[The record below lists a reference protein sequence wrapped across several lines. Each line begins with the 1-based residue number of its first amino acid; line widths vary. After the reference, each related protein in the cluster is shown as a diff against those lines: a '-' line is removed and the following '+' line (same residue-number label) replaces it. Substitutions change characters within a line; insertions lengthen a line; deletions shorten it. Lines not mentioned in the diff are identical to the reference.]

1 MRWIDTTIRD
11 LIRWI
16 DTTITTRGGCRTTT
30 TVTRG
35 GCRTWT
41 STLSTITRGVGTT
54 TTTRG
59 GRRPQHANSAQSVTA
74 AVFELRHVD
83 HHGIRIK
90 TQLVTVVAGR
100 PRVTT

>member
-16 DTTITTRGGCRTTT
+16 DTTI
-30 TVTRG
+30 
-35 GCRTWT
+35 
-41 STLSTITRGVGTT
+41 
-54 TTTRG
+54 TTRG

-83 HHGIRIK
+83 HHGIK

-100 PRVTT
+100 LRVATRGGRTLKVQPRG